1 MVKRRIPVSNK
12 QVNETK
18 LIDSLNSK
26 LLKKEDKDAST
37 EAIKKR
43 FPGMEKTI
51 DSFVN
56 VLEETLAEAENKP
69 AADISQYVIDGLN
82 TEAIDAYECGTEI
95 AEDSAPNFDKI
106 ESDRQ
111 REIKYNAHAD
121 KIGYADAGPSP
132 VWDNL
137 VFVKELSPEALEKL
151 EKVIG
156 PVAKSILERFDTN
169 CFTTSLKA
177 NEECRETINKE
188 MKTDLFTEMTK
199 VTPSGKK
206 MMERC
211 KDVAE
216 KLTGKDLRTPKKTV
230 DDVLP
235 VPTECTYVVDL
246 AADENDNTVV
256 YEMVDHPSHYNL
268 YDIEAID
275 MIERIWG
282 AKNAA
287 LWCEITA
294 FKYRMRMGTK
304 PGEDVTRDLNK
315 EQWYLK
321 KAKELRNKN

>member
-56 VLEETLAEAENKP
+56 VLEETLAEVENKP
-69 AADISQYVIDGLN
+69 ATDISQDVLDGLN
-82 TEAIDAYECGTEI
+82 TEAVDAYECGTEI
-95 AEDSAPNFDKI
+95 VEDSAPNFDKV

-156 PVAKSILERFDTN
+156 PVAKSILERFDHN
-169 CFTTSLKA
+169 KNVLKD
-177 NEECRETINKE
+177 NEECRKAVNSEVSH
-188 MKTDLFTEMTK
+188 TDSDDWIAPSNLTEY
-199 VTPSGKK
+199 GKK
-206 MMERC
+206 VFEAGR
-211 KDVAE
+211 KAGRIVV
-216 KLTGKDLRTPKKTV
+216 GKDT
-230 DDVLP
+230 
-235 VPTECTYVVDL
+235 
-246 AADENDNTVV
+246 A
-256 YEMVDHPSHYNL
+256 YEMVNHPTHYNQ
-268 YDIEAID
+268 YDIEVID
-275 MIERIWG
+275 MIIRIWG
-282 AKNAA
+282 PEAAA
-287 LWCEITA
+287 LWCDITA

-304 PGEDVTRDLNK
+304 PDNSIEQDIKK
-315 EQWYLK
+315 EQWYLNK
-321 KAKELRNKN
+321 SKEIRENLINKN